1 MGTSNMLICFV
12 ASDKM
17 LMAPLDI

>member
-1 MGTSNMLICFV
+1 MLICFV